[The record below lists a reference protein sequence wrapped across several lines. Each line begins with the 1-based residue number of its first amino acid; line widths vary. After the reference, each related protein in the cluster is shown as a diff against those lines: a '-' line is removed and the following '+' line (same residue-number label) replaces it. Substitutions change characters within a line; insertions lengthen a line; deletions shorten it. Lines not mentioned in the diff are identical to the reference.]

1 MALHTQNIVW
11 SFDSDSDAEHVH
23 QYLRAAIKWS
33 RAELTTDEYRKASSF
48 HEEIQRTRYREE
60 EEVGKDPTVRPG
72 GPPERMKTRA
82 TSPIAVQLQVQA
94 RDGLIPIDPF
104 AVANERELGV
114 DQ

>member
-1 MALHTQNIVW
+1 MKRSNARGERCN
-11 SFDSDSDAEHVH
+11 DPDD
-23 QYLRAAIKWS
+23 
-33 RAELTTDEYRKASSF
+33 
-48 HEEIQRTRYREE
+48 REE

-72 GPPERMKTRA
+72 GPPECKKTRA

-94 RDGLIPIDPF
+94 RDGLIPIEPF